1 VIAFLEIG
9 HDSLCSAKEKQHMHQ
24 KTIIQENPSLTY
36 SRWLRVNEAAAY
48 LRVSPTFMNKA
59 RLTKIPDIPYVR
71 IGRRVLYDRQ
81 ALDTFLESQAS
92 H

>member
-1 VIAFLEIG
+1 
-9 HDSLCSAKEKQHMHQ
+9 MHQ
-24 KTIIQENPSLTY
+24 KTIIQENPSLSY